1 MCSVCG
7 FEGISE
13 KPSERSDGFLL
24 LKNKRKSAANE
35 KKYSLT
41 ALFIMGFSLLS
52 EMEFFAV
59 PKNGIS
65 LNI

>member
-13 KPSERSDGFLL
+13 GPSERSGGFLL
-24 LKNKRKSAANE
+24 LKNKRKSAVNE

-41 ALFIMGFSLLS
+41 ALFISQKKQYYG
-52 EMEFFAV
+52 V
-59 PKNGIS
+59 RRV
-65 LNI
+65 

>member
-13 KPSERSDGFLL
+13 KPSERFDGFLL

-35 KKYSLT
+35 KNYSLT
-41 ALFIMGFSLLS
+41 ALFISQKKQYYG
-52 EMEFFAV
+52 V
-59 PKNGIS
+59 RRV
-65 LNI
+65 